1 MNTLNSSNLRK
12 LQLIQLNMNEESF
25 NQFLEYV
32 RKCQLEELDLK
43 DSRVTAAQF
52 LQMLEVLRSNK
63 KLKYLNLSYNN
74 LVSQAAKQT
83 ESYASNF
90 GNTLETIAEEGEGNQ
105 QAHTSNQPRLS
116 NQ

>member
-1 MNTLNSSNLRK
+1 MKPQMTSNLMNTLNSSNLRK

-25 NQFLEYV
+25 AQFLEYV

-52 LQMLEVLRSNK
+52 LQMLEVLRGNK

-74 LVSQAAKQT
+74 LVSQAATPT
-83 ESYASNF
+83 ETYTSNF
-90 GNTLETIAEEGEGNQ
+90 GNTLETIAEEGAGNQ
-105 QAHTSNQPRLS
+105 QANT
-116 NQ
+116 